1 MSTVVLFLVFFG
13 TLLLVLTAYGYM
25 NRGRLEALAALRS
38 RGTPGG
44 PTADLEIL
52 RDARASVVPLLD
64 RVLRRVRITPL
75 IMHAIARSG
84 LHWSVG
90 EFVIGSMLLAS
101 LGLMAMQRFG
111 LLVAIPLACVGLLLP
126 TAVVAYRTRQRLAR
140 FSAQLPDA
148 IDMVV
153 NAMRAGFSFQASM
166 KFVGDEMPK
175 PVGEEFMAFYDA
187 QRLGIDVRSALLDL
201 QERVGT
207 LDAKMFVT
215 SLLIQRETGGNL
227 TEILG
232 GLATLI
238 RDRSALMDQI
248 DTLTTEPKF
257 TGAVLAALPLVAF
270 GAMMLLNPTMMQ
282 PMFDSP
288 TGRLMLL
295 YAALSITFGY
305 LMVRRIARI
314 AF

>member
-38 RGTPGG
+38 RGTPGSA
-44 PTADLEIL
+44 TANLEIL
-52 RDARASVVPLLD
+52 RDVRASAVPLLD
-64 RVLRRVRITPL
+64 RLLHRIRITPL
-75 IMHAIARSG
+75 ITHALARAG
-84 LHWSVG
+84 VHWSAG
-90 EFVIGSMLLAS
+90 EFVIGSVLLAS
-101 LGLMAMQRFG
+101 LGLLATPRFG
-111 LLVAIPLACVGLLLP
+111 LFVSVPLACVGVALP
-126 TAVVAYRTRQRLAR
+126 TMVVAFRTRKRLAH
-140 FSAQLPDA
+140 FAIQLPDA

-153 NAMRAGFSFQASM
+153 NAMRAGFSFQAAM

-238 RDRSALMDQI
+238 RDRGALMDQI
-248 DTLTTEPKF
+248 DTLTAEPKF
-257 TGAVLAALPLVAF
+257 TGAILAALPIVAF
-270 GAMMLLNPTMMQ
+270 AAMMLLNPTMMQ
-282 PMFDSP
+282 PMFVSR
-288 TGRLMLL
+288 TGQLMLG
-295 YAALSITFGY
+295 YAALSIVLGY